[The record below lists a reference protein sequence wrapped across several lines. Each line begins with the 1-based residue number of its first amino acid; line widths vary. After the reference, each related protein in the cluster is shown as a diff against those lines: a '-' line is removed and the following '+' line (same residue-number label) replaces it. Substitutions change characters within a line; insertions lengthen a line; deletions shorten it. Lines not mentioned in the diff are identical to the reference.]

1 MLAGGTGRHYWYK
14 VNPIGSG
21 KPRSFC
27 KHYNKPLEVRIE
39 EKNES
44 CSRKKESTYCKQG
57 DSTWTWSFSNTGSDC
72 FRSAALQHR
81 LLPRLRRRM
90 EQLGGMKPGPRPSEA
105 TEHAAR
111 CPAGLAPDDIPL
123 NKIR

>member
-1 MLAGGTGRHYWYK
+1 MDMDS
-14 VNPIGSG
+14 GSTTADQ
-21 KPRSFC
+21 
-27 KHYNKPLEVRIE
+27 H
-39 EKNES
+39 
-44 CSRKKESTYCKQG
+44 Q
-57 DSTWTWSFSNTGSDC
+57 
-72 FRSAALQHR
+72 LQHR

-105 TEHAAR
+105 TAHAAR